1 MCSSTEIN
9 IEVAALKALIP
20 VGPWAVKTK
29 QLIQFAIEELTDG
42 VDKTAD
48 EFFELTPGHQ
58 EHIHMVWEWKTGQ
71 SDEKPSV
78 GWGSLVART

>member
-1 MCSSTEIN
+1 MRSSTEIN

-42 VDKTAD
+42 IDKTAD
-48 EFFELTPGHQ
+48 EFFKLTLGQQ
-58 EHIHMVWEWKTGQ
+58 EHIHMAWEWKTGQ
-71 SDEKPSV
+71 SDEKPSAS
-78 GWGSLVART
+78 WGSLVART